1 MATTHEFEDA
11 HFSLS
16 LLLFLS
22 GLLFLVFFLFFYFF
36 SVCVCAVCLVSC
48 SLFSKK
54 RKKAQLVERSPGN
67 DDELCFLSALAFEL
81 PAPLESLRG
90 GPG

>member
-1 MATTHEFEDA
+1 MRTFRYLCCCFCRA
-11 HFSLS
+11 S
-16 LLLFLS
+16 LFLFS
-22 GLLFLVFFLFFYFF
+22 FSFLFN
-36 SVCVCAVCLVSC
+36 VCVCAVCLVSC

-54 RKKAQLVERSPGN
+54 KKKAQLVERSPGN
-67 DDELCFLSALAFEL
+67 DDELCFLSALAFER